1 MIKFAEYP
9 YVRPDMADLTARM
22 EEQIRR
28 ILNAKTLGEA
38 FLAIVESDHIEQV
51 FVSYA
56 TISEAGNTNNSYD
69 KFYAEEE
76 AFFSKAKPEF
86 SLLMQKR
93 NQAIF
98 DCKFVE
104 ELRGLLGGEFFDAAK
119 MRARTVSESVLD
131 IMNQEGIL
139 SQEYSVIMSQ
149 MSAMVGEEKLSLGQL
164 AQRGNSS
171 DHEVRRKYNILGEE
185 AMLKAADRLDT
196 LYHDMVQLR
205 HQVALGTGFA
215 NYTDYCL
222 CKHGRTGYGREELKA
237 FADAVEHHL
246 VPLVSEVMAWQAAQ
260 LDYPMMHY
268 DENNAFPGRQVTI
281 TKELLPAF
289 KKIFG
294 KLSPETKVLFDEL
307 TRREFYDLE
316 LRDGKTNGAYSNLVP
331 LCRMPYIFETYN
343 ATPGAVKTFAHE
355 CGHGLNTFM
364 HRGETVMGAV
374 DCSSDIA
381 ETHSMSMEFFIWH
394 DLDAIVNEE
403 DIELYKYMHLMN
415 TLTFIPYGTAI
426 DRFQT
431 EVYDHPEMTPEER
444 RALWK
449 DLEKRFIP
457 WRKYEPGLF
466 YDSGRIW
473 QRQIHVMKW
482 PFYYIDYVLAQVCA
496 LQFWALDQKDHETA
510 FESYLELIRNS
521 GRYSF
526 SEVIH
531 KAGLKTPFEPG
542 VMETICKQVE
552 ATITEMRKSL

>member
-28 ILNAKTLGEA
+28 IREAKTLGEA
-38 FLAIVESDHIEQV
+38 FLAIVESDHLEQV

-104 ELRGLLGGEFFDAAK
+104 ELRGLLGTEFFDAAR
-119 MRARTVSESVLD
+119 MRARTVSESVLE

-149 MSAMVGEEKLSLGQL
+149 MSAMDGEEKLSLGQL
-164 AQRGNSS
+164 ARKANSG
-171 DHEVRRKYNILGEE
+171 DHEVRRKYNILSEE
-185 AMLKAADRLDT
+185 ALLKAADRLDV

-222 CKHGRTGYGREELKA
+222 CKHGRTGYGREELQA

-246 VPLVSEVMAWQAAQ
+246 VPLVNEVMAWQAAQ
-260 LDYPMMHY
+260 LDYTMMHY
-268 DENNAFPGRQVTI
+268 DENSAFPGRQVDVK
-281 TKELLPAF
+281 KELLPAF
-289 KKIFG
+289 KQIFT

-394 DLDAIVNEE
+394 HLDEIIEPE

-449 DLEKRFIP
+449 DLEKRFLP

-466 YDSGRIW
+466 SDSGRIW

-496 LQFWALDQKDHETA
+496 LQFWALDQQDHETA

>member
-1 MIKFAEYP
+1 MIKFADFP
-9 YVRPDMADLTARM
+9 YVRPDLPDLTARM

-28 ILNAKTLGEA
+28 IREAKSLGEA
-38 FLAIVESDHIEQV
+38 FLAIIESDHIEQV

-69 KFYAEEE
+69 KFYAAEE
-76 AFFSKAKPEF
+76 AYFAKAKPEF

-98 DCKFVE
+98 DCAFTE
-104 ELRGLLGGEFFDAAK
+104 DLRRLLGTEFFDAAA
-119 MRARTVSESVLD
+119 MRARTVSPDVLD
-131 IMNQEGIL
+131 IMNQEGTL

-149 MSAMVGEEKLSLGQL
+149 MSAMDDGEKLTLGQL
-164 AQRGNSS
+164 AQRGNSA
-171 DHEVRRKYNILGEE
+171 DHEVRRKYAVLSEQALMKAGE
-185 AMLKAADRLDT
+185 RLDT

-205 HQVALGTGFA
+205 HQIALGTGFA

-222 CKHGRTGYGREELKA
+222 CKHGRTGYGREELAA

-246 VPLVSEVMAWQAAQ
+246 VPLVAEVMAWQAAQ
-260 LDYPMMHY
+260 LDHPMMHY
-268 DENNAFPGRQVTI
+268 DEGNAFPGRQVTVK
-281 TKELLPAF
+281 KELLPAF
-289 KKIFG
+289 REIFG

-307 TRREFYDLE
+307 TRLEFHDLA

-364 HRGETVMGAV
+364 HRGEPVMGAV
-374 DCSSDIA
+374 DCSSDVA

-394 DLDAIVNEE
+394 YLDAILEPE

-431 EVYDHPEMTPEER
+431 EVYDHPEMTPAQR

-449 DLEKRFIP
+449 DLEKRFLP

-466 YDSGRIW
+466 YDEGRIW

-496 LQFWALDQKDHETA
+496 LQFWAMDQQDHEKA
-510 FESYLELIRNS
+510 FDSYLQLIRNS
-521 GRYSF
+521 GMYSF
-526 SEVIH
+526 SEVLH
-531 KAGLKTPFEPG
+531 RSGLKTPFEPG
-542 VMETICKQVE
+542 VMENICKQVE
-552 ATITEMRKSL
+552 QTVTEMRKSL